1 MADDM
6 SNREIRMRE
15 KIAETEAETRKNV
28 AETEARSR
36 EDTANIQAGNVRGT
50 GALTHY
56 RPVGGWRTPGP
67 GGEAGPGGGEKK
79 GPTDEGWLGD
89 PTSFR
94 GGGGAPTPT
103 AVMRG
108 TQQTYTI
115 APPTPEGPG
124 FVGQPGMGQ
133 EFSSPM
139 RAGQEYN
146 RGQGAAFRAGLQ
158 KQAEERR
165 ITDPTIEG
173 QVAQRYGEFRPT
185 GATLEDIKGQWL
197 VKAHEAAGKNQYYE
211 ALARQSKAQE
221 AELDLKRRRE
231 EEELASKQFKN
242 LMSRYSDDFDKKSGT
257 AAFVPKTREEF
268 QDMNR
273 AEQVTRT
280 TRSGE
285 AGVDAYHNL
294 QAIRRQLANDEP
306 KLSINDVEHRLDFLI
321 QNPVAWQNALKQ
333 AAPYMVAPPKKSWFP
348 SPFKSSYETPE
359 EEGNA
364 PYYRGQMLD

>member
-1 MADDM
+1 MADL
-6 SNREIRMRE
+6 EELKTRE
-15 KIAETEAETRKNV
+15 KVAGLEAETRQNV
-28 AETEARSR
+28 AATEARSR
-36 EDTANIQAGNVRGT
+36 EDAENIRAGNIRGT
-50 GALTHY
+50 GALTHF

-79 GPTDEGWLGD
+79 GPADEGWLGD

-94 GGGGAPTPT
+94 GGGGAPAPT

-124 FVGQPGMGQ
+124 FVAQPGMGQ

-146 RGQGAAFRAGLQ
+146 RGQGAAFRAELQ
-158 KQAEERR
+158 KRAEERR

-185 GATLEDIKGQWL
+185 GATLEDIKGQWH
-197 VKAHEAAGKNQYYE
+197 VKAQEAAGKNQYYE

-221 AELDLKRRRE
+221 AKVDLEHKRE
-231 EEELASKQFKN
+231 EEALADKEFKN
-242 LMSRYSDDFDKKSGT
+242 LMSRFGDWDKSKG
-257 AAFVPKTREEF
+257 AQVFVPKTPEEWR
-268 QDMNR
+268 DMNR
-273 AEQVTRT
+273 AEQVVRT
-280 TRSGE
+280 TRDGQ
-285 AGVDAYHNL
+285 AGVDTYHNL
-294 QAIRRQLANDEP
+294 QAIRRYLADKHPNKTANEVEV
-306 KLSINDVEHRLDFLI
+306 KLDQILH
-321 QNPVAWQNALKQ
+321 NPEEWQIAVRSAQ
-333 AAPYMVAPPKKSWFP
+333 PYMVAPPKKSWFP
-348 SPFKSSYETPE
+348 SPFTSSYRTPE

-364 PYYRGQMLD
+364 PSFREQMLD